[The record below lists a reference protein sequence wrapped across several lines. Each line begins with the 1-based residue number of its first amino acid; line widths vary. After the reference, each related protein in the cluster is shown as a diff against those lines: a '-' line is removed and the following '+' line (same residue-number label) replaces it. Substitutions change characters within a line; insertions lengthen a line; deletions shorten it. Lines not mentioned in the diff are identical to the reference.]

1 MSDDKRWER
10 RQRVTKARKALRD
23 HIIAYKGGKCEI
35 CAYDKC
41 PSAFD
46 LHHLNP
52 DEKEFNISSRM
63 TSFEAIRAELDKCV
77 LLCCR
82 CHREVHDG
90 WHPQYLVWEDSD
102 VGGPLDEELPD
113 FLADDEYTSDLIV
126 KNRPPK
132 GDRTLLTHAPAID
145 KTRGT

>member
-1 MSDDKRWER
+1 MPDDKRWER

-23 HIIAYKGGKCEI
+23 QVIAYKGGKCEI

-52 DEKEFNISSRM
+52 DEKDFNISSRM

-90 WHPQYLVWEDSD
+90 GWHNHFLVLEDSD
-102 VGGPLDEELPD
+102 SIW
-113 FLADDEYTSDLIV
+113 DDPYSSDLD
-126 KNRPPK
+126 
-132 GDRTLLTHAPAID
+132 GQGEMHD
-145 KTRGT
+145 